1 MSKDTE
7 INNLW
12 VEKYRPKKLKDLMVD
27 EWVSK
32 TIENF
37 GLDMPNLL
45 LTGSA
50 GLGKTSL
57 AKIIVDDILK
67 CDYLYI
73 NASDENGVD
82 TIREKVIGFT
92 QTMSFNGKLKVVIL
106 DEADYL
112 GKAAQAILR
121 NVMETYSASTRFILT
136 GNYKHKIIPALQ
148 SRCQNIILRTS
159 MKDVVR
165 RCLEIFKKESI
176 RLPKEQQKNFLK
188 LVESYFPDIRKCINE
203 LQKYSA
209 SGSFQMKS
217 DGSNKE
223 LMELIHHNISVG
235 KTLTLRKYLIENDE
249 LFDSDHESLLRDFL
263 NHLYDLEIDDIIK
276 KQAIIIIADSLFEM
290 ISVTDREIC
299 CIACLLKLEDMFQ
312 SN

>member
-1 MSKDTE
+1 MSIDTE
-7 INNLW
+7 TNNLW
-12 VEKYRPKKLKDLMVD
+12 VEKYRPKTLGDLMV
-27 EWVSK
+27 EKWVSD

-37 GLDMPNLL
+37 GSDMPHLL

-92 QTMSFNGKLKVVIL
+92 QTMSFDGGLKVVIL

-112 GKAAQAILR
+112 GKPAQAILR
-121 NVMETYSASTRFILT
+121 NVMETYSATTRFILT
-136 GNYKHKIIPALQ
+136 GNYRHKIIPALQ
-148 SRCQNIILRTS
+148 SRCQNIIMRTS
-159 MKDVVR
+159 LKDVVR
-165 RCLEIFKKESI
+165 RCVEILKNENI
-176 RLPKEQQKNFLK
+176 QLPKEQKKNFLT
-188 LVESYFPDIRKCINE
+188 LVESHYPDIRKCINE

-209 SGSFQMKS
+209 SGVFEINSRA
-217 DGSNKE
+217 SNNE
-223 LMELIHHNISVG
+223 LMELIYHNIKTN

-249 LFDSDHESLLRDFL
+249 LFDSDHESLLKDFL
-263 NHLYDLEIDDIIK
+263 NYLYDVDMDDIIK
-276 KQAIIIIADSLFEM
+276 KQAILIIADSLFEM
-290 ISVTDREIC
+290 MSVTDREIC
-299 CIACLLKLEDMFQ
+299 CIACLLKLEDII
-312 SN
+312 

>member
-1 MSKDTE
+1 MNRDNE

-12 VEKYRPKKLKDLMVD
+12 VEKYRPKTLNDLMVSD
-27 EWVSK
+27 WVSD
-32 TIENF
+32 TIKNF
-37 GLDMPNLL
+37 GADMPNLL

-67 CDYLYI
+67 CDHLYI

-82 TIREKVIGFT
+82 TIREKVMGFT

-121 NVMETYSASTRFILT
+121 NVMETYSSTTRFILT
-136 GNYKHKIIPALQ
+136 GNYKYKIIPALQ

-159 MKDVVR
+159 LKDVVR
-165 RCLEIFKKESI
+165 RCADILKNENIQ
-176 RLPKEQQKNFLK
+176 LPKGQTSNFLSLIK
-188 LVESYFPDIRKCINE
+188 SHFPDIRKCINE
-203 LQKYSA
+203 LQKYSS
-209 SGSFQMKS
+209 SGVFEMISK
-217 DGSNKE
+217 DNNNA
-223 LMELIHHNISVG
+223 LMELIHHNIVNG
-235 KTLTLRKYLIENDE
+235 KTLTVRKYLIENDE
-249 LFDSDHESLLRDFL
+249 LFDSDYESLLKDFL
-263 NHLYDLEIDDIIK
+263 NYLYDLEMDDIIK

-290 ISVTDREIC
+290 MSVSDREIC
-299 CIACLLKLEDMFQ
+299 CIACLLKLEEIFQ